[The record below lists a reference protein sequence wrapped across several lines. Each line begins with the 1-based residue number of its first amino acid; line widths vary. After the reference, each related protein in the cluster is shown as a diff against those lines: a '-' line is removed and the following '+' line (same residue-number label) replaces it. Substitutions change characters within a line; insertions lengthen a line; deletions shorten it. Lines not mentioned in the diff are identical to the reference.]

1 MFRKSIFVL
10 LLLSLFLTVGVASA
24 QEEPIRIGLLL
35 DKSGWLTLYGI
46 ESENG
51 FKLGLLYA
59 AGIDP
64 AEYDSVDAAL
74 ADVMIAGRPV
84 EVIVKDYGSENPAND
99 ADNATAMAREAIESD
114 GVEILYGTPNSGA
127 AVAVQAL
134 IAPDN
139 YNVLWLAGPAATP
152 DLTGRT
158 FNVNTFRVCR
168 NTIQDALTYATIA
181 DQFGQKYVTLAVDT
195 AFGKGTAAAFEAAL
209 GAKGVEFPRETI
221 YVPSDTTDFTPYLQQ
236 VLDSGADSVLMIWA
250 GAGGATLYQQAAE
263 LGVGEQMNIVG
274 GTNSNDVI
282 VASPLPENSVGYIV
296 YQYTL
301 PKTEANDWLT
311 EKHIAAFNDV
321 PDLFTE
327 CAFASAQ
334 AIYQALEQTEGDTS
348 PEALIP
354 VLEGMTFEGPKGTYT
369 IRPEDHQAL
378 APMYVIRYL
387 GIEDVDLGNGTTM
400 KLPQYELVG
409 EASAEDIAP
418 PCLAPEDRSSD
429 AVTCTPPPAQ

>member
-1 MFRKSIFVL
+1 MFRKSVFVL
-10 LLLSLFLTVGVASA
+10 LLISLFLVVGMASA
-24 QEEPIRIGLLL
+24 QDEPIRIGLLL

-74 ADVMIAGRPV
+74 AELTIAGRPV
-84 EVIVKDYGSENPAND
+84 EVIVKDYGSENPASD
-99 ADNATAMAREAIESD
+99 ADNATAMAREAIESE

-139 YNVLWLAGPAATP
+139 YNVLWLAGPAALP
-152 DLTGRT
+152 DLTGAN

-181 DQFGQKYVTLAVDT
+181 DQLGTKYITLAVDT
-195 AFGKGTAAAFEAAL
+195 AFGRGTAAAFEGAL
-209 GAKGVEFPRETI
+209 MAKGVEFPRETV

-236 VLDSGADSVLMIWA
+236 VLDSGAETVLMIWA
-250 GAGGATLYQQAAE
+250 GGGGATLYQQATE
-263 LGVGEQMNIVG
+263 LGVGESMNIVG
-274 GTNSNDVI
+274 GTNSNDVV

-311 EKHIAAFNDV
+311 EKHIAAYNDV

-334 AIYQALEQTEGDTS
+334 AAYLALTATEGDTL

-354 VLEGMTFEGPKGTYT
+354 ALEGLSFDGPKGTYT
-369 IRPEDHQAL
+369 IRAEDHQAL

-387 GIEDVDLGNGTTM
+387 GIADVDLGNGTTM
-400 KLPQYELVG
+400 KLPQYELVN

-429 AVTCTPPPAQ
+429 TLACAVPPAP